1 MHSIEVANHNMID
14 SETVCQANDHSSA
27 CWKPSQLSLERK
39 GLTPQISH
47 DVISADE
54 ANWLVSERKAA
65 EIRVCLLG
73 EISCIAECCSPAK
86 KRWNSTTVHWGEIRL
101 WMLLQHLRPLFIT
114 WWGPNTLPHR
124 IWTEKEHTIG
134 ITKQT
139 YMIQSAE
146 SQSFPCRL
154 SYAPGNVGLC
164 TFLVESVEGQQS
176 PPSYWQ

>member
-1 MHSIEVANHNMID
+1 MTD
-14 SETVCQANDHSSA
+14 SETVCRANDHSSA
-27 CWKPSQLSLERK
+27 CWKPSQLSLARK
-39 GLTPQISH
+39 GRPAQISH

-73 EISCIAECCSPAK
+73 ENLLYRRVLQSSQKEMEFYNCTLGGKSGFECCFSIEGL
-86 KRWNSTTVHWGEIRL
+86 SSSHDGGQTLCHTVFE
-101 WMLLQHLRPLFIT
+101 LR
-114 WWGPNTLPHR
+114 GNTL
-124 IWTEKEHTIG
+124 IG

-146 SQSFPCRL
+146 SQSFLCRL